1 MVGGA
6 IVVVAPPIT
15 GPMGGAGDL
24 YTAGN
29 SENADKISKAVWPS
43 AAYILRCGVLEF
55 IPEVCDIKILR
66 QAWRDSRFMPVGEV
80 IFTATDANSYFMGIT
95 TSTAGERLR
104 RRLRD
109 WERLDAKSGTAAHYR
124 LIITRVRA
132 ARANPH
138 V

>member
-1 MVGGA
+1 MVYGA

-15 GPMGGAGDL
+15 GPMGGGGDL

-55 IPEVCDIKILR
+55 IPDVCDIKVLR
-66 QAWRDSRFMPVGEV
+66 QAWRGSRFMPAGEV
-80 IFTATDANSYFMGIT
+80 VFSAEDANRYFMGIT
-95 TSTAGERLR
+95 TNTAGERLR
-104 RRLRD
+104 RCLSE
-109 WERLDAKSGTAAHYR
+109 WQRLDAVSGTAAHYR

-132 ARANPH
+132 ARRRDE
-138 V
+138 

>member
-15 GPMGGAGDL
+15 GTMGGSGDL

-55 IPEVCDIKILR
+55 IPDVCDIKVLR
-66 QAWRDSRFMPVGEV
+66 QAWRGSRFMPVGEV
-80 IFTATDANSYFMGIT
+80 IFNAADATGYFMGIT
-95 TSTAGERLR
+95 TTPAGERLR
-104 RRLRD
+104 RCLRD
-109 WERLDAKSGTAAHYR
+109 WERLDAESGTAAHYR

-132 ARANPH
+132 ARRRDE
-138 V
+138 